1 VRLVRA
7 QANAR
12 AALVGNPSDGYGGRT
27 ISFTFRQF
35 AARATVYEW
44 PRLEIVPGREDQ
56 VSFAS
61 LDELVDEV
69 RGNGY
74 YGGLRVVTAAM
85 VRFADWCAA
94 NGVELEPRN
103 VSVRYETDIPR
114 GVGLGGSS
122 AIATAVVRA
131 LCGFH
136 GVRIPP
142 EQLPSVVLAAETE
155 ELGIAAGLQDRV
167 AQAYEGL
174 TYMDFDPALV
184 AERGHGRYER
194 LDPTLLP
201 PLRVAFLAAAA
212 QPSHEAHRAVRNR
225 FRAGDEAVTAA
236 MSEIAALATEAREAL
251 EAGERGRLG
260 ELMDR
265 NLDLRASVFE
275 LDPRHLAMVDAARAA
290 GAHCNYAGSGG
301 ALVLLPDPAR
311 GAELEG
317 ELGTLGCALIE
328 PTV

>member
-1 VRLVRA
+1 MRLVRA

-27 ISFTFRQF
+27 ISFAFRQF

-56 VSFAS
+56 VSFGS
-61 LDELVDEV
+61 LGELVDEV

-85 VRFADWCAA
+85 VRFAEWC
-94 NGVELEPRN
+94 GEHGIELEHRN

-131 LCGFH
+131 LCEFH
-136 GVRIPP
+136 GVRIPL

-184 AERGHGRYER
+184 AESRHGRYER
-194 LDPTLLP
+194 LDPALLP
-201 PLRVAFLAAAA
+201 PLRIAYLAAAA
-212 QPSHEAHRAVRNR
+212 QPSHEAHRAVRDR

-236 MSEIAALATEAREAL
+236 MSEIAALATAAREAL
-251 EAGERGRLG
+251 EAGERERLG
-260 ELMDR
+260 QLMDR
-265 NLDLRASVFE
+265 NLELRASVFE
-275 LDPRHLAMVDAARAA
+275 LDPRHLGMVEAAHAA

-301 ALVLLPDPAR
+301 ALVLMSDPDR
-311 GAELEG
+311 EEELVRRLG
-317 ELGTLGCALIE
+317 ELGCAVVAPTL
-328 PTV
+328 

>member
-1 VRLVRA
+1 MRLVRA

-27 ISFTFRQF
+27 ISFAFREF

-61 LDELVDEV
+61 LDALVEEV

-85 VRFADWCAA
+85 VRFAGWCAEQ
-94 NGVELEPRN
+94 GIELERGN

-131 LCGFH
+131 LCEFH
-136 GVRIPP
+136 GVRIPI

-184 AERGHGRYER
+184 ADSGHGRYER
-194 LDPTLLP
+194 LDPALLP
-201 PLRVAFLAAAA
+201 PLRIAYLSAAA
-212 QPSHEAHRAVRNR
+212 QPSHDAHRAVRDR

-236 MSEIAALATEAREAL
+236 MGEIAALATAAREAL
-251 EAGERGRLG
+251 EAGEHGRLG

-265 NLDLRASVFE
+265 NLELRASVFE
-275 LDPRHLAMVDAARAA
+275 LDPRHLAMVEAARAA

-301 ALVLLPDPAR
+301 ALVLLPDPVRADALA
-311 GAELEG
+311 GGLEK
-317 ELGTLGCALIE
+317 LGCAVVA
-328 PTV
+328 PTL